1 MNKRWI
7 LALTAAV
14 GIALLAVPLF
24 VARTPPAVDVVEVE
38 APSLSSAAAPSCK
51 AGSASKLDFTLKDPS
66 GADVQLSAYKGKVVL
81 VNFWA
86 TWCGPCRVEIPEFVE
101 VYNEFKDRGFVIL
114 GVLSQDTPS
123 REQLA
128 AFMAENRMEYPVLYT
143 SEPLEKAFGELVGLP
158 TSFLLGRDG
167 SVCAKQLGPASKED
181 VKRSVE
187 ALL

>member
-24 VARTPPAVDVVEVE
+24 FARTPPVDVVEVE
-38 APSLSSAAAPSCK
+38 APSLSSAASPSCK
-51 AGSASKLDFTLKDPS
+51 AGSQSKLDFTLKDPS
-66 GADVQLSAYKGKVVL
+66 GADVKLSDYKGKVVL
-81 VNFWA
+81 INFWA

-101 VYNEFKDRGFVIL
+101 VYTELKDRGFVIL
-114 GVLSQDTPS
+114 GQNTPS
-123 REQLA
+123 KEQLA
-128 AFMAENRMEYPVLYT
+128 AFMAENRMDYPVLYT
-143 SEPLEKAFGELVGLP
+143 SEPLEKAFGELIGLP